1 MATAFNPTDPYTLN
15 NNQPSNSQQN
25 YSSLSGPS
33 SQSGFQF
40 PDFSGI
46 AAGQRGATQGLLGN
60 QNQQVGG
67 YLQNYSNAINSQ
79 ETQPAMWARLAQ
91 ETGYAPALQQ
101 ATTLNNQLAAIPQ
114 TYSAATRGFDVNANQ
129 LDRIMN
135 MQQWKLAPLAERAT
149 AQAQSAGQLMQGQI
163 AATQAQ
169 QQKELQPYQSE
180 QTFLQDKIAR
190 ETSLFSEQNQSE
202 LQALEYK
209 MQTGAQLSSDE
220 QKRIN
225 DLRIAQEGYQNALQR
240 AKIGAGVQLPANTTY
255 YNPFYAA
262 PGQGQAYNATNP
274 NILKP

>member
-1 MATAFNPTDPYTLN
+1 LSTQFNPTDPYTLN
-15 NNQPSNSQQN
+15 SNQPSNSTAN
-25 YSSLSGPS
+25 YSGMSGPS

-91 ETGYAPALQQ
+91 ETGYQPLMNQ
-101 ATTLNNQLAAIPQ
+101 ANTLNSQLAAIPQ

-149 AQAQSAGQLMQGQI
+149 AQAQTAGQFMQGQI
-163 AATQAQ
+163 TAAQAQ

-220 QKRIN
+220 QKRMN
-225 DLRIAQEGYQNALQR
+225 DLRIAQEGYKNEL
-240 AKIGAGVQLPANTTY
+240 AKATIGAQNQMIPYGSTY
-255 YNPFYAA
+255 YNPVT
-262 PGQGQAYNATNP
+262 QSAYNPSATVR
-274 NILKP
+274 KP